1 MRLPSA
7 ASRVVILRR
16 TGWACE
22 SAERDKPGSEFTR
35 ARLGPGP
42 VRLPKAAKQGSRSLT
57 RRLGLRARLNPY
69 LPLCLLTP
77 CSAPLHRFL
86 LPHSPPTLPPPY
98 LAFALPPSSVLPPL
112 CSSSVQPQS
121 VPLQHRLCSC
131 NMDFQHGGVQLQH
144 RMCCCNTD
152 CATAYKL
159 CGCNTGCADA

>member
-131 NMDFQHGGVQLQH
+131 NMDSTRRCAAATQDVLLQYGLCYCIQAVRLQH
-144 RMCCCNTD
+144 R
-152 CATAYKL
+152 L
-159 CGCNTGCADA
+159 C